1 MLYYYDYYIMI
12 LKNMKI
18 KPLTNLKQAKKRE
31 KMQKKDVD
39 FEKAYIVK

>member
-1 MLYYYDYYIMI
+1 MLYYYDYYILI

-18 KPLTNLKQAKKRE
+18 KLLTNLKRAKKE
-31 KMQKKDVD
+31 KKCKKDVD